1 MKKFAPHPMLW
12 LALALALLLAVAP
25 GAMAAAVASPAPAAG
40 ASGIPT
46 PQPANTPI
54 PAIASV
60 SGLPSIN
67 VGGLDLGD
75 SKDLVNILLGLTI
88 LSLLPSILIMTTS
101 FTRIV
106 IVLSCLRNAIGLQ
119 QTPPNQVLV
128 GLALFLS
135 LFIMSPVIGK
145 INDTAY
151 QPYERGEITQQQ
163 ALENASKPMREFM
176 LKNTNTQD
184 LSLFLQL
191 GNYEKP
197 ASYDQ
202 ISMLTI
208 IPAFITSELK
218 RAFLIG
224 FLLYLPFLVID
235 MVVASTLM
243 SLGMVML
250 PPALIS
256 LPFKLMIF
264 VLVDGW
270 GMVVKSLVM
279 SFN

>member
-1 MKKFAPHPMLW
+1 MMRRIVS
-12 LALALALLLAVAP
+12 LALFPAILLSLFLVL
-25 GAMAAAVASPAPAAG
+25 APAAL
-40 ASGIPT
+40 AENA
-46 PQPANTPI
+46 PAAPVTPI
-54 PAIASV
+54 APVTSAQGTDAGDV
-60 SGLPSIN
+60 STALPITSI
-67 VGGLDLGD
+67 GGIDLGE
-75 SKDLVNILLGLTI
+75 SSDLLEILLGLTV
-88 LSLLPSILIMTTS
+88 LALLPSILIMTTC

-128 GLALFLS
+128 GIALFLS
-135 LFIMSPVIGK
+135 LFIMSPVVGE
-145 INDTAY
+145 INETAY
-151 QPYERGEITQQQ
+151 QPYERGEITQMEAMTKAVTPLRQ
-163 ALENASKPMREFM
+163 FM

-184 LSLFLQL
+184 LNLFLEL
-191 GNYEKP
+191 GNYEQP
-197 ASYDQ
+197 ESLDDVN
-202 ISMLTI
+202 LTVI
-208 IPAFITSELK
+208 IPAFVTSELK

-250 PPALIS
+250 PPVLIS

-270 GMVVKSLVM
+270 AMVVKSLVM

>member
-12 LALALALLLAVAP
+12 LALTLALLLAVAP
-25 GAMAAAVASPAPAAG
+25 GAMATAVASPAPTAG

-270 GMVVKSLVM
+270 GMLVKSLVM